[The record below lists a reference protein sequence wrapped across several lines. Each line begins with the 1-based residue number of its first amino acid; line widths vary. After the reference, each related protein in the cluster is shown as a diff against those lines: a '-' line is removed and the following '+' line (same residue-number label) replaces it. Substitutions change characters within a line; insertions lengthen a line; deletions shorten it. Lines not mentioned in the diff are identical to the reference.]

1 MTEATA
7 NPVIH
12 ENHDWLEL
20 VKEEV
25 LDPARPI
32 IDPHHHL
39 WQRSRG
45 ADYVLDDFW
54 GDTDSGHNIVSS
66 VFIEC
71 HTNYLKDGPEH
82 LRPVGE
88 TQFVAEIA
96 AQSRLG
102 NPNQCRVA
110 AIVAGANLCLEA
122 PILEEVLD
130 AHEQA
135 GEGLFRG
142 IRQAGAWQDG
152 GDYLLIQGRGPK
164 DLYENESFRQGVRL
178 LGAKGLS
185 YDTWHYHHQN
195 QQFLQLAKSV
205 PDTIIVL
212 DHFGTPLGVGPY
224 VGKRAEIFQ
233 TWKKD
238 IAAIAECPNV
248 YAKLGGLA
256 MPDNGFGWNLQ
267 DVPPS
272 SDEFVAAQ
280 KDYYLHTLDCFGP
293 DRCMFESNFPVDKY
307 SLSYHVVWNGFKKM
321 VAEFSEAE
329 KDALFYKTAEKVYR
343 L

>member
-1 MTEATA
+1 MTETKER
-7 NPVIH
+7 PVIH
-12 ENHDWLEL
+12 EDHQWLEA
-20 VKEEV
+20 VQEEII
-25 LDPARPI
+25 DPGRPI

-39 WQRSRG
+39 WQRRRG
-45 ADYVLDDFW
+45 SDYVLSDFW
-54 GDTDSGHNIVSS
+54 ADTDSGHNIVSS

-71 HTNYLKDGPEH
+71 HTNYLEDGPEH

-88 TQFVAEIA
+88 TQFVADIA

-102 NPNQCRVA
+102 DTNQCRVA
-110 AIVAGANLCLEA
+110 AIVAGGDLCLEA
-122 PILEEVLD
+122 ALVEELLAVHQ
-130 AHEQA
+130 HE
-135 GEGLFRG
+135 GKGLFRG
-142 IRQAGAWQDG
+142 VRHAGAWEDDG
-152 GDYLLIQGRGPK
+152 DFLLIRGRGPK
-164 DLYENESFRQGVRL
+164 GLYANKNFRKSVRL
-178 LGAKGLS
+178 LGAKGFT

-195 QQFLQLAKSV
+195 QSFLDFVKAV
-205 PDTIIVL
+205 PDTTIVL

-224 VGKRAEIFQ
+224 AGKRAEIFQ
-233 TWKKD
+233 QWKKD
-238 IAAIAECPNV
+238 IADIAQCPNV

-256 MPDNGFGWNLQ
+256 MPDNGFGWNLR

-307 SLSYHVVWNGFKKM
+307 SLSYHVVWNAFKKM
-321 VAEFSEAE
+321 SDGFSDSE
-329 KDALFYKTAEKVYR
+329 KDALFFKTAEHVYG